1 MYLSSYP
8 DRDLFR
14 TLSNIQDRAFYNKKN
29 ARVQVCKHKF
39 FGAKRERFVE
49 LGPFDKDFVKNKKK
63 RPRWGTF
70 WSFFLLDTLRTNFE

>member
-29 ARVQVCKHKF
+29 DRVQVCKHKL

-49 LGPFDKDFVKNKKK
+49 LGPFDKDFVKNNKKEASLGNILEFFS
-63 RPRWGTF
+63 PRY
-70 WSFFLLDTLRTNFE
+70 S